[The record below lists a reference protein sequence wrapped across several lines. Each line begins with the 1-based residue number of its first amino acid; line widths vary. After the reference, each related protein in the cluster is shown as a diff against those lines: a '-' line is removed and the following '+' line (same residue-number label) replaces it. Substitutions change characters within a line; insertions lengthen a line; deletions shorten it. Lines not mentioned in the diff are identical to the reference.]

1 MERTV
6 VGTERF
12 FTELRRSVGDKV
24 VLRTHLH
31 PQVSRY
37 LAVSR
42 SIYNIYTSLQNF
54 ALELLDWVEGDE
66 ECRQRAISCS
76 PTSFR

>member
-6 VGTERF
+6 VGTQRF

-37 LAVSR
+37 LAVSGI
-42 SIYNIYTSLQNF
+42 IYNIYTS
-54 ALELLDWVEGDE
+54 
-66 ECRQRAISCS
+66 
-76 PTSFR
+76 